1 MQELKNKD
9 KVVQKM
15 SRDGLTEQ
23 NQTTGE
29 QRRIS
34 SREREADF
42 TKQTAPEEPP
52 LSSDPAG
59 QAKAPAQ
66 PFSRSEKS
74 PEHQA
79 AINRLLE
86 RAQAAKTRKE
96 SKAAIQ
102 KHKLSQSASR
112 LQFTEEERADP
123 ALSKY
128 INRSEKAADQ
138 AEQAHRNIPK
148 NKRIATARRFDEKT
162 GRAKVR
168 LTFEESEKPPDK
180 NTPLNPASYPA
191 QEVRYFVHGKIREV
205 EKDNSGVEAAH
216 RSEQFGERV
225 GSAAMQKVRTGYHS
239 KKMKPYR
246 EAAKADRQLQK
257 ANAEYLYQKARR
269 ENPNLAGG
277 NPLSHFFQ
285 KQRIKREY
293 AKQLR
298 EQAKQTGKTVKGAAK
313 TTRSVT
319 QRAKDAAKK
328 TSGFAVRHWK
338 GLLVAVAA
346 VLLFIVLLS
355 GLSSCAAMFQ
365 STTTSVVGSSYLSA
379 DEDILAVEQAYQ
391 DMEADLQSRVDNI
404 ESEYP
409 GYDEYVYELTEI
421 GHNPYTLASYLTAKL
436 YDYTPETAQAEL
448 ETLFAAQY
456 RLTTTERVETRTRE
470 ETTTDPETGEAV
482 TEEVEYEYK
491 VLTVTLTNTD
501 ISLLAA
507 QLLTEEQKAFFDLY
521 QSTKGNRPELFGSEY
536 NPAIGTGGAYQ
547 DYDIPPEALED
558 EIFAAMIAEAEKY
571 LGWPYVWGGSSP
583 STSFDCSG
591 FVCWVINQSGAGN
604 IGRTT
609 AQGIFDACAKIA
621 PSEAKPGDIVF
632 FTGTYNSGSAVSHVG
647 IYVGNNV
654 MIHCGDPISY
664 ADLGSSYWQQ
674 HFYAFGRLP

>member
-1 MQELKNKD
+1 M
-9 KVVQKM
+9 
-15 SRDGLTEQ
+15 
-23 NQTTGE
+23 
-29 QRRIS
+29 
-34 SREREADF
+34 
-42 TKQTAPEEPP
+42 
-52 LSSDPAG
+52 
-59 QAKAPAQ
+59 
-66 PFSRSEKS
+66 
-74 PEHQA
+74 
-79 AINRLLE
+79 
-86 RAQAAKTRKE
+86 
-96 SKAAIQ
+96 
-102 KHKLSQSASR
+102 
-112 LQFTEEERADP
+112 
-123 ALSKY
+123 
-128 INRSEKAADQ
+128 
-138 AEQAHRNIPK
+138 
-148 NKRIATARRFDEKT
+148 
-162 GRAKVR
+162 
-168 LTFEESEKPPDK
+168 
-180 NTPLNPASYPA
+180 
-191 QEVRYFVHGKIREV
+191 
-205 EKDNSGVEAAH
+205 
-216 RSEQFGERV
+216 
-225 GSAAMQKVRTGYHS
+225 
-239 KKMKPYR
+239 
-246 EAAKADRQLQK
+246 
-257 ANAEYLYQKARR
+257 
-269 ENPNLAGG
+269 
-277 NPLSHFFQ
+277 
-285 KQRIKREY
+285 
-293 AKQLR
+293 
-298 EQAKQTGKTVKGAAK
+298 
-313 TTRSVT
+313 
-319 QRAKDAAKK
+319 
-328 TSGFAVRHWK
+328 
-338 GLLVAVAA
+338 VAVAA

-365 STTTSVVGSSYLSA
+365 STTTSVVGSSYLST

-409 GYDEYVYELTEI
+409 GYDEYVYELAEI

-456 RLTTTERVETRTRE
+456 QLTTAERVETRTRE
-470 ETTTDPETGEAV
+470 ETTTDPETGETI

-558 EIFAAMIAEAEKY
+558 ETFAAMIAEAEKY

-591 FVCWVINQSGAGN
+591 FVCWVINQSGADN